1 MKRFLKILR
10 RTVLITFSI
19 IVLTLLAVQTSPV
32 QNWLVGIAT
41 NKLSKD
47 LKTKVDIKRV
57 SISFF
62 NSLDAEGV
70 YVQDKQKDTLA
81 YIGSL
86 KCRITDWFFMK
97 TTADLKYLGLEDAV
111 IKLQRQDTTWNY
123 EFIANYFSSS
133 TPKDSTKKGLDI
145 QPKKLNFKNLTFIK
159 NDAWRGERMTA
170 KALAIEVEIDSLLF
184 AKKAFYINNIT
195 LNKLH
200 FDIYDWDGNRPKNY
214 KPTLIAAKNNNK
226 STEQLIK
233 LGNLKLKDCLFTLN
247 SDNNKA
253 WQSFDGSHIRFSQIQ
268 GNFDNTIWRG
278 DTLKT
283 KMMLATKERSGFN
296 LKKLKATLTITP
308 KKMEFDDLD
317 LETNNTKLTNYYCMR
332 YNNFDDDFADYEN
345 KVVMDGRFSKAI
357 INTNDV
363 AYFAP
368 DLKSWNKEFYFSGT
382 FLGTVA
388 DFKTKNLNFKERSN
402 STTITGDLA
411 MKGLPNIY
419 NTTINFNNG
428 SIKTN
433 HKDLSAIVPDLKSI
447 NSPNLTALGE
457 IFFQGNFNGTLNKF
471 LTNGTITTSLGS
483 IKTNLTM
490 QLPKNKVPLYD
501 GNLQLTNFN
510 LGKFVNEPKLGIVNF
525 EGKVVGK
532 SFNLKTLETKLVG
545 NFYRLDFNGYNYS
558 NIVTNGTFK
567 NAYFNGELKIDD
579 PNLNIT
585 SQVEVDFGA
594 KIPKF
599 NIFGDIVNSNLKP
612 LQFTQD
618 DVKITGL
625 LDVVFTGTNIDE
637 FLGNAKLLNA
647 NISNSNGKIVFDSLT
662 LSSTKIDSVNKMLHF
677 AANDFNA
684 NVVGQFKI
692 LELPTS
698 FQSFLHK
705 YYPAYINEPIK
716 TPQNQKFAVTI
727 NTRFIEPY
735 LQLFDKSLFGFN
747 DASLT
752 GFVDTKENKFST
764 GILIPY
770 GKYKNFTIS
779 GADIIGDGNRDT
791 LKLFGNLTNFQVSDS
806 LSFPNSRIT
815 IVSHDDISDVSI
827 KTASSNQ
834 IYEADLNAKLTTLVD
849 GVRIKFNPSSFILNE
864 KKWNLDKEGDIRIT
878 KNEVSAK
885 EVKFTQG
892 FQEITI
898 NTEEAEGGN
907 VSTLLVNLKNVVV
920 GDITNV
926 FTQNPKL
933 EGVATGTIKLN
944 DFYRKFNASTQLKVE
959 QFRMDD
965 DSIGLMMIDGNYD
978 SRTGNLKTKI
988 NAPNEGYNF
997 DGEGIFNL
1005 FDTAQTPINTV
1016 IQLKNSKIDIVQK
1029 FLGNDIFSELKG
1041 FASGPLQIIGR
1052 GNNLQLLGKVNIK
1065 NTSLKVEYTQ
1075 VKYFIDSTTIAFEND
1090 GINFESFTIKDSL
1103 GNQGLVKGKLYEK
1116 GFKNMAFDFNLSTNQ
1131 LLVLNTKAIHN
1142 NQFYG
1147 NVIGKANMSFKGPES
1162 NAIMTISGEPTAASH
1177 IFIPNSVS
1185 KENGEASF
1193 IEFKEIG
1200 EEMTVEKKASRFNLS
1215 VDLDLIANNK
1225 AEIDVILDDVTGD
1238 VIKATGDGRL
1248 NIKAGS
1254 NSNLEMRGRY
1264 NIEEGRYDFNF
1275 QSFIKK
1281 PFYIR
1286 KGGNNFIEWNG
1297 NPYDANINL
1306 TAVYEDAKQISIN
1319 DLVKTAQNSLNNN
1332 SRNYRGAVYVFAD
1345 LKGKL
1350 TKPDIKFRL
1359 DFPANSPLKND
1370 DVFDRFLKTLESN
1383 ENEMLKQVT
1392 YLIVFNSFAPVGEG
1406 GGSQTDFTSIGLNT
1420 ISSVLTKQ
1428 VNKSITNLLYKITG
1442 DKSITFDLAAAAYNS
1457 NDLFGNGVSASSGQF
1472 DRANVKFKIGKN
1484 FFNDNV
1490 IVTFGGDIDFNVVSN
1505 AQNGNLQWLPD
1516 LNVEVVLSSNKKLR
1530 MLIFSK
1536 NSLDI
1541 SGGNLGR
1548 RNRQGIGLTYKK
1560 DFNSSPFENDSS
1572 DTQFK

>member
-1 MKRFLKILR
+1 MRRYLKILR
-10 RTVLITFSI
+10 RLVLIIISLVIITVLAI
-19 IVLTLLAVQTSPV
+19 QTSPV

-41 NKLSKD
+41 KKLSKD
-47 LKTKVDIKRV
+47 LGTQVEIKRI
-57 SISFF
+57 SLSFF

-70 YVQDKQKDTLA
+70 FVQDKQKDTLA

-86 KCRITDWFFMK
+86 KCRITDWFFLK
-97 TTADLKYLGLEDAV
+97 STADLKYLGLEDAV
-111 IKLQRQDTTWNY
+111 IKLQRSDTTWNY
-123 EFIANYFSSS
+123 EFIANHFASKS
-133 TPKDSTKKGLDI
+133 PKDSTKKGLEL
-145 QPKKLNFKNLTFIK
+145 QPKKLNFKNLRFIK

-184 AKKAFYINNIT
+184 AKNSYYINNVT
-195 LNKLH
+195 FNKLH

-214 KPTLIAAKNNNK
+214 KPTIV
-226 STEQLIK
+226 TENTVKTNTPEKLIK
-233 LGNLKLKDCLFTLN
+233 LGNVKLKDCLFTLN

-253 WQSFDGSHIRFSQIQ
+253 WKSFDGSHIRFSQIQ
-268 GNFDNTIWRG
+268 GNFDNTIWHG

-283 KMMLATKERSGFN
+283 NMYLATKERSGFD
-296 LKKLKATLTITP
+296 LKKLKAKLTVTP
-308 KKMEFDDLD
+308 KKMEFDNLD
-317 LETNNTKLTNYYCMR
+317 LETNNTVLTNYYCMR

-345 KVVMDGRFSKAI
+345 NVIMDGRFTKAI
-357 INTNDV
+357 INTDDV

-368 DLKSWNKEFYFSGT
+368 DLKDWNKEFYFSGT
-382 FLGTVA
+382 FYGTVA
-388 DFKTKNLNFKERSN
+388 DFKTKNLNFKERGN

-419 NTTINFNNG
+419 NTTIHFNNG
-428 SIKTN
+428 TIKTN
-433 HKDLSAIVPDLKSI
+433 HKDLSAIVPDLKGI
-447 NSPNLTALGE
+447 NNPNLTALGE

-471 LTNGTITTSLGS
+471 VTTGIIHTALGK
-483 IKTNLTM
+483 INTNLTM
-490 QLPKNKVPLYD
+490 QLPKKKLPLYD
-501 GNLQLTNFN
+501 GALELQNFD
-510 LGKFVNEPKLGIVNF
+510 LGKFVNESKLGIVNF
-525 EGKVVGK
+525 NGKVIGK
-532 SFNLKTLETKLVG
+532 SFDIKTLETKIVG
-545 NFYRLDFNGYNYS
+545 SFDRLDFNGYNYNS
-558 NIVTNGTFK
+558 IITNGTFK

-585 SQVEVDFGA
+585 SQVEVDVSG
-594 KIPKF
+594 KEPKF
-599 NIFGDIVNSNLKP
+599 NILGDIVKSNFKP
-612 LQFTQD
+612 LHFTQED
-618 DVKITGL
+618 LKITGL
-625 LDVVFTGTNIDE
+625 LDVVFTGNNIDN

-647 NISNSNGKIVFDSLT
+647 NISNKNGKIVFDSLS
-662 LSSTKIDSVNKMLHF
+662 LSSSIVDSSKMLHF
-677 AANDFNA
+677 TANDFNA

-692 LELPTS
+692 LDLPTA
-698 FQSFLHK
+698 FQSFLHR
-705 YYPAYINEPIK
+705 YYPAYINEPAKI
-716 TPQNQKFAVTI
+716 PENQKFAVTI

-735 LQLFDKSLFGFN
+735 LQLFDKSIYGFN
-747 DASLT
+747 DASLS
-752 GFVDTKENKFST
+752 GFVDTKNNKFST
-764 GILIPY
+764 GILVPY
-770 GKYKNFTIS
+770 GKYKNYTIS
-779 GADIIGDGNRDT
+779 GADIIGDGNKDT
-791 LKLFGNLTNFQVSDS
+791 LKLYSNLTNFQISDS

-827 KTASSNQ
+827 KTASSNN
-834 IYEADLNAKLTTLVD
+834 IYEADLNAKVTTLVD
-849 GVRIKFNPSSFILNE
+849 GVRIQFNPSSFILNE
-864 KKWNLDKEGDIRIT
+864 KKWNLDKQGDIRIT

-892 FQEITI
+892 FQEITV

-926 FTQNPKL
+926 FTQNPRL
-933 EGVATGTIKLN
+933 EGLATGTIKLN
-944 DFYRKFNASTQLKVE
+944 DFYRKFNASSQLQVE

-965 DSIGLMMIDGNYD
+965 DSIGFVKVDANYD
-978 SRTGNLKTKI
+978 SKTGNLNTKV
-988 NAPNEGYNF
+988 NSPNLGYNF
-997 DGEGIFNL
+997 EAEGIFNL
-1005 FDTAQTPINTV
+1005 LDTTKNPINTT
-1016 IQLKNSKIDIVQK
+1016 IQLKNSKIDLVQK
-1029 FLGNDIFSELKG
+1029 FLGNDIFTGLKG
-1041 FASGPLQIIGR
+1041 YATGPLQIIGK
-1052 GNNLQLLGKVNIK
+1052 GNDLQLLGNIEIK

-1075 VKYFIDSTTIAFEND
+1075 VTYRIDSAIIAFEED
-1090 GINFESFTIKDSL
+1090 GINFGKFTIKDSL
-1103 GNQGLVKGKLYEK
+1103 GNEGIVQGKLFEK
-1116 GFKNMAFDFNLSTNQ
+1116 GFKNMAFDFKLNTNQ
-1131 LLVLNTKAIHN
+1131 LLVLNTKSIHN

-1147 NVIGKANMSFKGPES
+1147 NVIGKANMSFRGPES
-1162 NAIMTISGEPTAASH
+1162 NATMIISGEPTAASH
-1177 IFIPNSVS
+1177 IYIPNTIS

-1200 EEMTVEKKASRFNLS
+1200 EEMTIEKKTSRFNLN
-1215 VDLDLIANNK
+1215 VELDLIANNK
-1225 AEIDVILDDVTGD
+1225 TEIDVILDDITGD

-1248 NIKAGS
+1248 NIKAGTS
-1254 NSNLEMRGRY
+1254 SNLEMRGRY

-1319 DLVKTAQNSLNNN
+1319 DLIRTAQNSINNN
-1332 SRNYRGAVYVFAD
+1332 SRNYRGAVFVFAD

-1370 DVFDRFLKTLESN
+1370 DIFDRFLKNLESN

-1392 YLIVFNSFAPVGEG
+1392 YLIVFNSFAPFGEG

-1490 IVTFGGDIDFNVVSN
+1490 IVSFGADLDFNVVSN
-1505 AQNGNLQWLPD
+1505 AQNGNFQWLPD

-1560 DFNSSPFENDSS
+1560 DFNSSPFEKDSS
-1572 DTQFK
+1572 DLQFK

>member
-1 MKRFLKILR
+1 MKRTLKILR
-10 RTVLITFSI
+10 RTVLII
-19 IVLTLLAVQTSPV
+19 ITILIVTALAIQTSPV

-41 NKLSKD
+41 KKLSKD
-47 LKTKVDIKRV
+47 LGTKVDIKRI

-70 YVQDKQKDTLA
+70 FIQDKQKDTLA

-97 TTADLKYLGLEDAV
+97 TKADLKYLGLEDAV
-111 IKLQRQDTTWNY
+111 IKLQRSDTTWNY
-123 EFIANYFSSS
+123 EFIVNHFTSNS
-133 TPKDSTKKGLDI
+133 PKDSAKKAFDL
-145 QPKKLNFKNLTFIK
+145 QPKKLNFKNLRFIK

-170 KALAIEVEIDSLLF
+170 KALAIETEIDSLF
-184 AKKAFYINNIT
+184 FSTSQFYINNIT
-195 LNKLH
+195 FNKLH

-214 KPTLIAAKNNNK
+214 KPIIAVENSTQNK
-226 STEQLIK
+226 APQKLLK

-247 SDNNKA
+247 SDTKKP

-268 GNFDNTIWRG
+268 GNFDNTIWHG

-283 KMMLATKERSGFN
+283 SMFLATKERSGFD
-296 LKKLKATLTITP
+296 LKKLKARLTITP
-308 KKMEFDDLD
+308 KKMEFDNLD
-317 LETNNTKLTNYYCMR
+317 LETNNTILTNYYCMR

-345 KVVMDGRFSKAI
+345 KVVMDGRFTKAV
-357 INTNDV
+357 INTDDV

-368 DLKSWNKEFYFSGT
+368 DLKDWNKEFYFSGT

-402 STTITGDLA
+402 STTLNGDLA

-433 HKDLSAIVPDLKSI
+433 HKDLSAIIPDLKGI
-447 NSPNLTALGE
+447 NNPNLTALGE

-471 LTNGTITTSLGS
+471 LTNGTITTALGA

-490 QLPKNKVPLYD
+490 QLPKNKLPLYN
-501 GNLQLTNFN
+501 GNLELQNFN
-510 LGKFVNEPKLGIVNF
+510 LGKFVNESKLGIVNF
-525 EGKVVGK
+525 NGNVIGK
-532 SFNLKTLETKLVG
+532 SFDIKNIETKLDG
-545 NFYRLDFNGYNYS
+545 NFERLDFNGYSYS

-585 SQVEVDFGA
+585 SQVEVDLNG
-594 KIPKF
+594 KEPRF
-599 NIFGDIVNSNLKP
+599 NIFGDIVNSNFKP

-618 DVKITGL
+618 DLKITGL
-625 LDVVFTGTNIDE
+625 LDVVFTGTNIDN

-647 NISNSNGKIVFDSLT
+647 NISNKNGKIIFDSLT
-662 LSSTKIDSVNKMLHF
+662 LSSSIIDSSKMLHF

-692 LELPTS
+692 LDLPTA

-705 YYPAYINEPIK
+705 YYPAYINEPAKI
-716 TPQNQKFAVTI
+716 PQNQKFAVTI

-735 LQLFDKSLFGFN
+735 LQFFDKSIYGFN
-747 DASLT
+747 DASLS
-752 GFVDTKENKFST
+752 GFVDTKNNKFST

-779 GADIIGDGNRDT
+779 GADIITDGNRDS

-815 IVSHDDISDVSI
+815 ILSHDDISDVSI
-827 KTASSNQ
+827 KTASSNN
-834 IYEADLNAKLTTLVD
+834 IYEADLNAKVTTLVD

-864 KKWNLDKEGDIRIT
+864 KKWSLDKEGDIRIT

-885 EVKFTQG
+885 EVKFIQG
-892 FQEITI
+892 FQEITV

-926 FTQNPKL
+926 FTQNPRL
-933 EGVATGTIKLN
+933 EGVVTGTIKLN
-944 DFYRKFNASTQLKVE
+944 DFYRKFNATTELKVE

-965 DSIGLMMIDGNYD
+965 DSIGLVLIDANYD
-978 SRTGNLKTKI
+978 SKTGNLKTKV
-988 NAPNEGYNF
+988 NAPNDGYNF
-997 DGEGIFNL
+997 DAEGIFNL
-1005 FDTAQTPINTV
+1005 LDTAKNPINTT
-1016 IQLKNSKIDIVQK
+1016 IQLKNSKLDLVQK
-1029 FLGNDIFSELKG
+1029 FLGNDIFTGLKG
-1041 FASGPLQIIGR
+1041 YATGPLQIIGK
-1052 GNNLQLLGKVNIK
+1052 GSDLQLLGKILIK

-1075 VKYFIDSTTIAFEND
+1075 VKYYIDSANIAFEND
-1090 GINFESFTIKDSL
+1090 GINFGSFNIKDSL
-1103 GNQGLVKGKLYEK
+1103 GNIGLVKGKLFEK

-1147 NVIGKANMSFKGPES
+1147 NVIGKASMSFKGPES
-1162 NAIMTISGEPTAASH
+1162 KAVMRISGEPTASSH
-1177 IFIPNSVS
+1177 IYIPNSIS

-1200 EEMTVEKKASRFNLS
+1200 EEMAVEKKTSRFNLS

-1248 NIKAGS
+1248 NIKVGNS
-1254 NSNLEMRGRY
+1254 SNLEMRGRY

-1286 KGGNNFIEWNG
+1286 RGGNNFIEWSG
-1297 NPYDANINL
+1297 DPYDANINL
-1306 TAVYEDAKQISIN
+1306 SAVYEDAKQISIN
-1319 DLVKTAQNSLNNN
+1319 DLIRTAQNSINNN
-1332 SRNYRGAVYVFAD
+1332 SRNYRGAVFVYAD

-1359 DFPANSPLKND
+1359 DFPPNSPLKND
-1370 DVFDRFLKTLESN
+1370 DVFDRFLKNLESN

-1490 IVTFGGDIDFNVVSN
+1490 IVSFGGDLDFNVVSN
-1505 AQNGNLQWLPD
+1505 AQNGNFQWLPD

-1530 MLIFSK
+1530 MIIFSK

-1560 DFNSSPFENDSS
+1560 DFNISPFEKDSS
-1572 DTQFK
+1572 DLQFK